1 VEASVDSHTIGGAA
15 PGQGRRGTTVAHLGR
30 RLAGGGLALAAAAF
44 LAGCSAE
51 QLERGYLPADSV
63 GATDVTDRIADLWVG
78 SWIAALLLGILVWG
92 LTLWVV
98 VAYRRRRADES
109 LPSQF
114 RYHVP
119 IEVMYTAVPLIIVL
133 VLFYFTARD
142 QAAIL
147 SLDDER
153 EPDHTVEVVGKQ
165 WAWDFN
171 YVDYDVYSTGR
182 QADLQAPGDPTER
195 IPTLYLPVDQR
206 VEFVLTT
213 RDVNHSF
220 WIPAFLFKMDL
231 IAGRENRFQVTPTQV
246 GSFEGRCAE
255 LCGEYH
261 AEMLFNVEVLPEDE
275 FEEQMAALE
284 AAGQTGSLDTDLGRS
299 ETDPDAPGSQGGGVR
314 GTGDGDRGTGD
325 GASDDATEEE

>member
-1 VEASVDSHTIGGAA
+1 VRVDPSLDSSPA
-15 PGQGRRGTTVAHLGR
+15 RRR
-30 RLAGGGLALAAAAF
+30 RPRLAAGTAAVAAA
-44 LAGCSAE
+44 LLLSGCSAE
-51 QLERGYLPADSV
+51 QLERGYLPEESL
-63 GATDVTDRIADLWVG
+63 GATDMTDRVTDLWVG
-78 SWIAALLLGILVWG
+78 SWVAALLLGLLVWG

-98 VAYRRRRADES
+98 VAYRRRRSEES

-119 IEVMYTAVPLIIVL
+119 IEVMYTAVPTVIVL

-147 SLDDER
+147 DLDEER
-153 EPDHTVEVVGKQ
+153 PADLTVEVVGKQ

-171 YVDYDVYSTGR
+171 YLDHDVYSTGR
-182 QADLQAPGDPTER
+182 QADLQSPGDPKER

-220 WIPAFLFKMDL
+220 WVPAFLFKMDL
-231 IAGRENRFQVTPTQV
+231 IAGRENRFQVTPTTE
-246 GSFEGRCAE
+246 GTYEGRCAE

-261 AEMLFNVEVLPEDE
+261 AEMLFTVEVLAEDE
-275 FEEQMAALE
+275 FEARMAEFE
-284 AAGQTGSLDTDLGRS
+284 AAGQTGRLDTNLGRS
-299 ETDPDAPGSQGGGVR
+299 DVQSDDPNAQGGGVR
-314 GTGDGDRGTGD
+314 GTGGVDSDAPQDRGTGTGTD
-325 GASDDATEEE
+325 EEE

>member
-1 VEASVDSHTIGGAA
+1 MEASVDSHTIGG
-15 PGQGRRGTTVAHLGR
+15 T
-30 RLAGGGLALAAAAF
+30 AGGTVRGAAGSRAARRTAVAGLALAAGAI
-44 LAGCSAE
+44 LTGCSAE
-51 QLERGYLPADSV
+51 QLERGYLPAESQ
-63 GATDVTDRIADLWVG
+63 GATDVTGRITDLWVG
-78 SWIAALLLGILVWG
+78 SWVAALILGVLVWG

-98 VAYRRRRADES
+98 VAYRRRRADEP

-147 SLDDER
+147 SLNEER

-171 YVDYDVYSTGR
+171 YLDYDVYSTGR
-182 QADLQAPGDPTER
+182 QAELQSPGDPKDR

-231 IAGRENRFQVTPTQV
+231 IAGRENRFQVTPTEV
-246 GSFEGRCAE
+246 GSFDGRCAE

-261 AEMLFNVEVLPEDE
+261 AEMLFNVEVLPEAE
-275 FEEQMAALE
+275 FEAQMAALE

-314 GTGDGDRGTGD
+314 GTGGDGDRGGEPG
-325 GASDDATEEE
+325 GADDVTEEE

>member
-1 VEASVDSHTIGGAA
+1 VDSGPARCHRPRIAA
-15 PGQGRRGTTVAHLGR
+15 GTAAV
-30 RLAGGGLALAAAAF
+30 AAA
-44 LAGCSAE
+44 LLLGGCSAE
-51 QLERGYLPADSV
+51 QVERGYLPEGSV
-63 GATDVTDRIADLWVG
+63 GATDVTGRITDLWVG
-78 SWIAALLLGILVWG
+78 SWATALLLGLLVWG

-98 VAYRRRRADES
+98 VAYRRRRSDEP

-119 IEVMYTAVPLIIVL
+119 IEVMYTAVPTVIVL

-147 SLDDER
+147 DLDEER
-153 EPDHTVEVVGKQ
+153 PADLTVEVVGKQ

-171 YVDYDVYSTGR
+171 YLDYDVYSTGR
-182 QADLQAPGDPTER
+182 QADLQAPGDPKER

-231 IAGRENRFQVTPTQV
+231 VAGRENRFRVTPTSEGTYV
-246 GSFEGRCAE
+246 GRCAE

-261 AEMLFNVEVLPEDE
+261 AEMLLTVEVLAEDE
-275 FEEQMAALE
+275 FQARMAELEET
-284 AAGQTGSLDTDLGRS
+284 GQTGALETGLGRS
-299 ETDPDAPGSQGGGVR
+299 EVRSDDPNTQGGDVR
-314 GTGDGDRGTGD
+314 GSGGVESDEAQDRGSGTGTD
-325 GASDDATEEE
+325 EEE